1 MSLRLSR
8 SVVLLSVLIGFN
20 YSFGAQVKRLRL
32 NSESISNIKVS
43 TKGTILSFPGKP
55 QKVILGK
62 KNSFG
67 LEYIENDVAVSPL
80 YSTAQSNL
88 TVYLDGRRYTFKLS
102 TSDSSGDEI
111 VLIRDSFERSL
122 SIKVK

>member
-1 MSLRLSR
+1 MSLRINR

-20 YSFGAQVKRLRL
+20 FSFGAQVKRLRL

-88 TVYLDGRRYTFKLS
+88 TVYLEGRRYTFKLS
-102 TSDSSGDEI
+102 TSDAAGDEI
-111 VLIRDSFERSL
+111 VLIRDSFERTL